1 MAALAVAREAV
12 LFWKKEPKN
21 FCFLASLLGAGRF

>member
-1 MAALAVAREAV
+1 MRREHEAKAISQGEEAV

-21 FCFLASLLGAGRF
+21 FYP